1 MHKNSLA
8 ATGFLCLG
16 VFIFSLQDAIMKG
29 LSDTYSVTQAITVRS
44 IVALPILVVLVRAT
58 GSIRFL
64 LSKRAGLLTI
74 RAVILLGAYL
84 CYYLSIAALP
94 LADAIALYVV
104 APLIIAGLG
113 ILFLGERPHQTTFMA
128 LVVGLIGVI
137 ITLEPGLAAFEWAS
151 ALTLLAAA
159 LYSSAQILARKLGD
173 SESAAVITFYQNLAF
188 LIGAPVLAALV
199 SSSALKDAGHPSL
212 AFLMRPWVWPTLNDT
227 LLMAGCGV
235 IASAGMTL
243 LAQAYRLAPAGNVAV
258 FEYSAILWVPL
269 WGFLFFDEVPRFTT
283 VVGAALIC
291 GAGLFA
297 LIGQSS
303 AKNAAQP
310 T

>member
-16 VFIFSLQDAIMKG
+16 VFVFSLQDAVLKG
-29 LSDTYSVTQAITVRS
+29 LSDTYPVTQAMTVRS
-44 IVALPILVVLVRAT
+44 IVTLPILLVLVLAT
-58 GSIRFL
+58 ASIRSLF
-64 LSKRAGLLTI
+64 SKRAGLLTI

-84 CYYLSIAALP
+84 FYYLSIAALP
-94 LADAIALYVV
+94 LADAVALFFV

-113 ILFLGERPHQTTFMA
+113 ILFLGERPHRATLIA
-128 LVVGLIGVI
+128 LVVGLVGVI
-137 ITLEPGLAAFEWAS
+137 ITLQPGLAVFEWAA

-173 SESAAVITFYQNLAF
+173 SEGAAVMTFYQNLAL
-188 LIGAPVLAALV
+188 LIGAPALAALV
-199 SSSALKDAGHPSL
+199 SLGGLEDAGHPSL
-212 AFLMRPWVWPTLNDT
+212 TFLMRPWVWPTLNDA

-243 LAQAYRLAPAGNVAV
+243 LSQAYRLAPAGNVAV
-258 FEYSAILWVPL
+258 FEYSAIIWVPL
-269 WGFLFFDEVPRFTT
+269 WGLLFFDEVPRFTT
-283 VVGAALIC
+283 VLGAALIC

-303 AKNAAQP
+303 AENAAEP